1 METIGKPKRKITST
15 GRRKRRGRSWGQCAT
30 FGQKVGFIAKQ
41 IPKVVL
47 PVAAGYALVKGLK
60 KPKMLKNK
68 RKSCI

>member
-15 GRRKRRGRSWGQCAT
+15 GRRRRDWKSCRT
-30 FGQKVGFIAKQ
+30 FGQKVGHIARQ